1 MNTHCSKKYTLIF
14 VSMMIFSLNLSA
26 SELFEDVIFH
36 VEVNTQNATDPGA
49 GCDDYRP
56 QNFTVQMNANGKAV
70 VNSAAFSAATNYPD
84 CDFNFSNDGVD
95 IEPELEYGQPGIKDA
110 YFHVLTGWGLATP
123 VGSCPFEINVL
134 ALRRRIEWK
143 KGKM

>member
-1 MNTHCSKKYTLIF
+1 MNTNFFKKYTLVF
-14 VSMMIFSLNLSA
+14 ASMMIFSLQLSA

-36 VEVNTQNATDPGA
+36 IDSNTKNATDPSA

-56 QNFTVQMNANGKAV
+56 QNFTVTIGANGRAV
-70 VNSAAFSAATNYPD
+70 VNSADFSAASNYPD
-84 CDFNFSNDGVD
+84 CDFNFSNDGVAV
-95 IEPELEYGQPGIKDA
+95 EPELEYVQPGIKDA

-134 ALRRRIEWK
+134 PLRRRMEWK
-143 KGKM
+143 KGRM